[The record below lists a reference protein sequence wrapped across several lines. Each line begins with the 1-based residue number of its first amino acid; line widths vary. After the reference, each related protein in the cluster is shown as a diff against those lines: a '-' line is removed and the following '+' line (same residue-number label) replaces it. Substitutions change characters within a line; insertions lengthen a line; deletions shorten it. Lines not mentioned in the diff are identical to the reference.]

1 MRLKLYYALVFL
13 MILGWTPLIFYIVFC
28 LGVALSNS
36 DVYLAV
42 LALGSF
48 FGFIV
53 THRML
58 DLPSMR
64 NFLKLRIQ
72 LAISVL
78 FVSLLAYE
86 TIDSLAPGYSFI
98 VLSNYYNFYLVLFL
112 ACSIFTV
119 WFESKLKQLG

>member
-28 LGVALSNS
+28 LGVALSNW
-36 DVYLAV
+36 DLYLAV
-42 LALGSF
+42 VATGSF
-48 FGFIV
+48 LGFI
-53 THRML
+53 TAHQML
-58 DLPSMR
+58 ELPVMTR
-64 NFLKLRIQ
+64 FLKLRIQ

-98 VLSNYYNFYLVLFL
+98 VLSNYYNFYLLLFL

-119 WFESKLKQLG
+119 WFESKQKQLG